1 MILPILALLAAAVPP
16 AAAATLSLPRHE
28 TQCRGTEGYAAAFG
42 GRRTFLLRPD
52 QLTSI
57 KAALG
62 HDARLDGAYVQL
74 IAQADAALAHRPG
87 SVVDKTTTPPS
98 GDKHDYMSLAPYW
111 WPNPKTKTGLP
122 YVRRDGR
129 FNPARATAAFDRTA
143 IGQLSDD
150 VRTLSLAYYYSGND
164 RYAAKVATLVRTW
177 FLDPARAM
185 NPNVRFA
192 QSIPGRTDG
201 RAEGVLDTNA
211 FQVVIDGVGLIGPSH
226 HLSTAELAGLKAWF
240 RRYIGWMQSSAIGKA
255 EDAAKNN
262 HGNWFDAQLSDYA
275 LFAGEPEIA
284 RTVVLAF
291 PARRILPE
299 IEPSGALPRELTRTR
314 SLHYSVYALMPAFDV
329 AAIGDCLG
337 YDLWDFHDRAGRSL
351 KQAARFVT
359 AYRGRLDAW
368 PYPELRPDGGE
379 LDVLTARAAIAWPD
393 AFDAVPLAYPE
404 ALIYASPAP

>member
-1 MILPILALLAAAVPP
+1 MSRPILALLAAAVPP

-111 WPNPKTKTGLP
+111 WPNAKTKTGLP

-177 FLDPARAM
+177 FLDPAWAI
-185 NPNVRFA
+185 NPIVRFA
-192 QSIPGRTDG
+192 LSFRGRTAG

-240 RRYIGWMQSSAIGKA
+240 RR
-255 EDAAKNN
+255 
-262 HGNWFDAQLSDYA
+262 
-275 LFAGEPEIA
+275 
-284 RTVVLAF
+284 
-291 PARRILPE
+291 
-299 IEPSGALPRELTRTR
+299 
-314 SLHYSVYALMPAFDV
+314 
-329 AAIGDCLG
+329 
-337 YDLWDFHDRAGRSL
+337 
-351 KQAARFVT
+351 
-359 AYRGRLDAW
+359 
-368 PYPELRPDGGE
+368 
-379 LDVLTARAAIAWPD
+379 
-393 AFDAVPLAYPE
+393 
-404 ALIYASPAP
+404 